1 MASGSAPEADLDGG
15 EARDLAERDMVA
27 AWWLVAEGAGVELHD
42 DAGLRW
48 FVSGADDRHL
58 NAVLATRLDA
68 ADADERIE
76 ALLAALHARGV
87 PFLWWVMP
95 SARPGDLGS
104 RLQARGLVA
113 EDPWPGLTLEVDR
126 LIEPAAVPGLEI
138 RRVTDDAGYA
148 DYERTF
154 APIMSPSPAFTEL
167 LAIAS
172 RRIGFDAD
180 APELHYVG
188 YLDGEPVATASLITA
203 GGAAGIYN
211 VATVEVARGR
221 GIGAAMTAA
230 AVRAGAGRGLR
241 VATLQASTMGR
252 SVYERLGFRFT
263 CDFVPYRFG

>member
-1 MASGSAPEADLDGG
+1 
-15 EARDLAERDMVA
+15 MVA

-42 DAGLRW
+42 HKELRW

-58 NAVLATRLDA
+58 NAVLVTRLG
-68 ADADERIE
+68 ADAEERIGD
-76 ALLAALHARGV
+76 LLAELRGRGV

-95 SARPGDLGS
+95 STRPDDLGA

-113 EDPWPGLTLEVDR
+113 EEPWPGMTLEVDR
-126 LIEPAAVPGLEI
+126 LIEPEAVAGLEI
-138 RRVTDDAGYA
+138 RRVTDDDGYA
-148 DYERTF
+148 AYERTF

-167 LAIAS
+167 LARAS
-172 RRIGFDAD
+172 RRIGFGPD

-188 YLDGEPVATASLITA
+188 YLDDEPVATVSLITA

-211 VATVEVARGR
+211 VATVERARGR
-221 GIGAAMTAA
+221 GIAAAMTAA

-252 SVYERLGFRFT
+252 SVYERLGFVFT
-263 CDFVPYRFG
+263 CDFVPFRPA